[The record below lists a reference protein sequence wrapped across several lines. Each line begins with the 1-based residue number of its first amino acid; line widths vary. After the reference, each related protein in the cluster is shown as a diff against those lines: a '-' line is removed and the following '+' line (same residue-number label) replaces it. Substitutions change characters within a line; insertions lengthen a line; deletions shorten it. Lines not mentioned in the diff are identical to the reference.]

1 MVKLLFANRRIK
13 GYGVVILEKVGV
25 SGNNTLGS
33 TLNLAGSDSCTIESL
48 KLRFDAALKGVREEF
63 DDYRESINDS
73 TNEIEANYELV
84 CRLDA
89 KVDRL
94 QEQLE
99 QLQLSLANVLGSPV
113 QASVASAQS
122 SIDLD
127 EKEKEVFLVLY
138 TASDEKPLTYKEIAA
153 ALKESEFLIRG
164 YITNMIEKGVPV
176 TKRYLNDV
184 AFISLDRSF
193 KDRQAK
199 GNIVHLSQRT
209 VREFAV

>member
-1 MVKLLFANRRIK
+1 M
-13 GYGVVILEKVGV
+13 EKVGI

-33 TLNLAGSDSCTIESL
+33 ALNLAGSDACTVESL
-48 KLRFDAALKGVREEF
+48 RQRFDAALKGIREEF
-63 DDYRESINDS
+63 DDHRESINDS

-84 CRLDA
+84 SRLES

-99 QLQLSLANVLGSPV
+99 HLQLSLANVLGSPA
-113 QASVASAQS
+113 QASAQS
-122 SIDLD
+122 CIDLD

-138 TASDEKPLTYKEIAA
+138 TGSDEKPLTYREIAA

-199 GNIVHLSQRT
+199 ENIVKLSQRT